1 MTSRRALSF
10 LSLEIPSRLLRT
22 ARRSEGMT
30 GRVVAEG
37 GGVRFLPG
45 HCALYSA
52 AKEGGVRMWR
62 QKEGR
67 SETLRPA
74 DGCGWGG

>member
-37 GGVRFLPG
+37 GGERFLPG
-45 HCALYSA
+45 HYALPGA
-52 AKEGGVRMWR
+52 AKE
-62 QKEGR
+62 
-67 SETLRPA
+67 
-74 DGCGWGG
+74 